1 MRGAVWAVLGISC
14 GLLCAVPASA
24 QTEDPYDSLLSGTW
38 QENWDRGDV
47 CGANA
52 ANFTITLDR
61 KAKTVLFQYNK
72 EVQGYD
78 GKMRTQLRWFVREYR
93 PKSLVLALDG
103 ETRKGDSGQPLEWE
117 LLLVGRGLYRWRAT
131 EWPHREVNRVVG
143 VRCTEGAAVKQP

>member
-1 MRGAVWAVLGISC
+1 
-14 GLLCAVPASA
+14 
-24 QTEDPYDSLLSGTW
+24 
-38 QENWDRGDV
+38 
-47 CGANA
+47 GANA

-131 EWPHREVNRVVG
+131 EW
-143 VRCTEGAAVKQP
+143 